1 MSAPHSPSPR
11 AFALPA
17 VPSADVAAEGLRT
30 LRDLIRWA
38 CTRLTEAGAQF
49 GHGTDNAHDEATWLA
64 LWCLRLPLDKPEPFL
79 DATILPSERAS
90 FTALIE
96 RRSVER
102 LPAAYLTGEAWLR
115 GLRFKADPR
124 ALIPRSLLVEALE
137 DGLAA
142 WLPDQPPATVLDLC
156 TGGGSIAIAAALRFE
171 QARVD
176 ATDLSADALA
186 LAAQNQQL
194 YQLET
199 RLSLFQGDLYASL
212 GGRRYDLI
220 LSNPPYVNAR
230 SMAELPAEF
239 RHEPQGALDGGA
251 DGMNLVGRILRG
263 APAHLNEGGMLIV
276 EIGHEADHFEAA
288 FPELEFGYVPVSAG
302 ERLIVALSRDALL
315 AWAAR

>member
-1 MSAPHSPSPR
+1 M
-11 AFALPA
+11 
-17 VPSADVAAEGLRT
+17 
-30 LRDLIRWA
+30 
-38 CTRLTEAGAQF
+38 
-49 GHGTDNAHDEATWLA
+49 
-64 LWCLRLPLDKPEPFL
+64 
-79 DATILPSERAS
+79 
-90 FTALIE
+90 
-96 RRSVER
+96 
-102 LPAAYLTGEAWLR
+102 
-115 GLRFKADPR
+115 
-124 ALIPRSLLVEALE
+124 
-137 DGLAA
+137 
-142 WLPDQPPATVLDLC
+142 LDLC